1 MTSGRNDEVLI
12 GRIRADGEANAAAI
26 LSEAETYRKQTEA
39 RAEVEIAETE
49 ALLKAEADREI
60 SGARERKKTLAA
72 LERRKMLLAA
82 KQRVIDGVYRSALAK
97 LNAMDK
103 AEKLARTDRL
113 LRKYAEEGDEIV
125 LAENG
130 GIGAEEVSSLPVERE
145 RSLSVRSDGK
155 FDGGFVLSGKKCD
168 KDFGNAA
175 VLAAVREETE
185 TEIAGKLFGGE

>member
-125 LAENG
+125 LAGTQDGETLSLGEAGSFADTSDTEYICRQGRRLPLVYLEG
-130 GIGAEEVSSLPVERE
+130 GKVIDR
-145 RSLSVRSDGK
+145 
-155 FDGGFVLSGKKCD
+155 
-168 KDFGNAA
+168 
-175 VLAAVREETE
+175 
-185 TEIAGKLFGGE
+185 I